1 MTPKGNFFLTI
12 VLITVSCA
20 YAQEAVRHN
29 SLEIYRDLQRLNF
42 LGNALY
48 VAAHPDDENQRIISY
63 LANEMHART
72 GYLSM
77 TRGGG
82 GQNLIGPELKDLLGV
97 LRTQELLEARG
108 IDGGEQ
114 FFTRARDFGYS
125 KHPDETFE
133 FWNKE
138 EVLSDVVHLIRYLR
152 PDVVINRFDHR
163 SPGSTHG
170 HHTGSAILSTEA
182 YELAADPNYQVPS
195 GLGPW
200 QVKQLYFNTSWWFYG
215 SREGFE
221 KADKSNLLSVDVGV
235 FYPELGL
242 SNNEI
247 AAMAR
252 SMHKCQGFGQALQ
265 RGSQIEYLEYIKGT
279 GDGTPKHLFEG
290 IDTSWERLE
299 GGQKIGSILNKVEE
313 AFNFL
318 DPSEH
323 LPDLVRAYGLLE
335 ELSDSHWK
343 RQKLP
348 LLQEVII
355 ECAGLYLNVFS
366 ESETAVPGGEVGI
379 EAEFTVRSRAGI
391 RLVSCAIPEMG
402 VNQSIGEVLPPNSRK
417 EYRWQGSIPKGF
429 RVNSHY
435 WLKSR
440 PSEGRYSLD
449 RQEELNHPQNPA
461 DFSAEVELELEG
473 RRMRIK
479 LPVLYRRVRPD
490 EGESLRRFRVVPPV
504 SGQPV
509 PELIL
514 FPNRQS
520 RDVELIF
527 RSFTD
532 SRDSIQVRL
541 DAGADWQL
549 QPSSLM
555 LAPLNQGEQIRLNI
569 SITPP
574 KVADR
579 TELRITARFDG
590 RDYGMEHAGIS
601 YGHIP
606 YQMVLRPQ
614 STSLIREDIELAKG
628 TIGYIEGAG
637 DGIDESLRALGIP
650 VTAIDLDT
658 LQQVSQL
665 RPFRAVVM
673 GIRAYNV
680 ETARLKIKQP
690 ILMDYVK
697 DGGNLIVQYNTA
709 GRWGAQ
715 FDGLGPYPFEL
726 SRRRV
731 TDETA
736 PVEITS
742 SNSRVLNYPN
752 RIEESD
758 FDHWVQE
765 RGLYFP
771 NQWAPEYQTLIQ
783 TRDSGED
790 HLKGGIL
797 HAAYGKGNY
806 FYTSLSFF
814 RQLPAGVPGA
824 YRLFVN
830 MLYAKP
836 LIESND

>member
-1 MTPKGNFFLTI
+1 MFRKGKTLLTI
-12 VLITVSCA
+12 LLITITCA
-20 YAQEAVRHN
+20 QAQEAVRHH

-97 LRTQELLEARG
+97 LRTQELLEARR

-138 EVLSDVVHLIRYLR
+138 EVLSDVIHLIRYLR

-170 HHTGSAILSTEA
+170 HHTGSAILSVEA
-182 YELAADPNYQVPS
+182 FELAADPNYQVPS

-215 SREGFE
+215 GREGFE

-279 GDGTPKHLFEG
+279 SDGQPERLFAG
-290 IDTSWERLE
+290 IETSWKRLD
-299 GGQKIGSILNKVEE
+299 GGQKIGDILEKVEKE
-313 AFNFL
+313 FDFL
-318 DPSEH
+318 NPSVH

-335 ELSDSHWK
+335 ELPDSHWK

-348 LLQEVII
+348 LLQEIII

-366 ESETAVPGGEVGI
+366 ESETAVPGGEVEI
-379 EAEFTVRSRAGI
+379 SAEFTVRSGVEI
-391 RLVSCAIPEMG
+391 QLVSCAIPDLG
-402 VNQSIGEVLPPNSRK
+402 IRQSVGEVLPFNTPK
-417 EYRWQGSIPKGF
+417 DYQWKGSIAEDYN
-429 RVNSHY
+429 VNSHY
-435 WLKSR
+435 WLKTL
-440 PSEGRYSLD
+440 PLEGRYSLD
-449 RQEELNHPQNPA
+449 QQVELNSPQNPS
-461 DFSAEVELELEG
+461 DLKAEVVLELEG
-473 RRMRIK
+473 RHMPME
-479 LPVLYRRVRPD
+479 LPVLYKRVRSD
-490 EGESLRRFRVVPPV
+490 EGESLRRFRIVPPV
-504 SGQPV
+504 SGQPA
-509 PELIL
+509 PELVL
-514 FPNRQS
+514 FPDRKS
-520 RDVELIF
+520 REVELIF
-527 RSFTD
+527 SSFTVNQ
-532 SRDSIQVRL
+532 DSIPVYL
-541 DAGADWQL
+541 EAGRGWKL

-555 LAPLNQGEQIRLNI
+555 LAPLNQGEQIRKTI

-574 KVADR
+574 MDADR
-579 TELRITARFDG
+579 SELRITTRIAG
-590 RDYGMEHAGIS
+590 QDYGWANASIT

-606 YQMVLRPQ
+606 YQVVFRPQ
-614 STSLIREDIELAKG
+614 STPIIREDIRLAEG
-628 TIGYIEGAG
+628 RIGYIEGAG
-637 DGIDESLRALGIP
+637 DGVDEGLEALGIP
-650 VTAIDLDT
+650 VTRIDLDT
-658 LQQVSQL
+658 LQQASQL
-665 RPFRAVVM
+665 STYRAVVM

-680 ETARLKIKQP
+680 ETTKLKIKQP
-690 ILMDYVK
+690 ILMEYVK
-697 DGGNLIVQYNTA
+697 NGGNLVVQYNTA

-715 FDGLGPYPFEL
+715 FEGLGPYPFEL
-726 SRRRV
+726 SRSRV

-736 PVEITS
+736 RVEITS
-742 SNSRVLNYPN
+742 DNSDILNFPN

-758 FDHWVQE
+758 FDNWVQE

-771 NQWAPEYQTLIQ
+771 VQWAPEYRTLIQ
-783 TRDSGED
+783 TRDPGEEP
-790 HLKGGIL
+790 LQGGIL
-797 HAAYGKGNY
+797 HAVHGSGNY

-824 YRLFVN
+824 YKLFVN

-836 LIESND
+836 NKKRDD

>member
-12 VLITVSCA
+12 VLIAVSCA

-29 SLEIYRDLQRLNF
+29 SLEIYRDLKRLNF

-125 KHPDETFE
+125 KHPDETFD

-195 GLGPW
+195 GLEPW

-313 AFNFL
+313 TFNFL

-335 ELSDSHWK
+335 ELPDSHWK

-391 RLVSCAIPEMG
+391 RLVSCAIPDMG

-449 RQEELNHPQNPA
+449 RQEELNRPQNPA

-532 SRDSIQVRL
+532 SRDSVPVRL

-549 QPSSLM
+549 QPSSLT
-555 LAPLNQGEQIRLNI
+555 LAPLNQGEQIRLSI

-606 YQMVLRPQ
+606 YQMVFRPQ

-637 DGIDESLRALGIP
+637 DGMDDSLRALGIP